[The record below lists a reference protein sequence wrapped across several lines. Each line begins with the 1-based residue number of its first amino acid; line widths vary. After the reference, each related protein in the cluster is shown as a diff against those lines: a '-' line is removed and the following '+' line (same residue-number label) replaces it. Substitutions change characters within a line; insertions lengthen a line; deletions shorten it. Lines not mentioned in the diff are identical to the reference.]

1 MLYGAQTARRR
12 DAQRNR
18 AALIEAASEVMTS
31 QDAVVS
37 MPAIARRAGV
47 SQATLYRHFPDR
59 AAVAAA
65 VVGFQIERLDAFAA
79 ANMHRP
85 DAFRDMLRE
94 VLHTLVVM
102 RPLVLLVRRLH
113 PSIRERYQQRILASL
128 TGPLRRAQD
137 QGRVRRDLVADDVV
151 LLLTM
156 VHSVAE
162 ADDDIGAAHTAADR
176 SIDLLLDGVFP
187 ARSALPAG

>member
-1 MLYGAQTARRR
+1 VLYGAQSSRRR

-18 AALIEAASEVMTS
+18 VALIEAASEVMTS

-65 VVGFQIERLDAFAA
+65 VVGFQIERLDAYAA
-79 ANMHRP
+79 ANLHRP

-113 PSIRERYQQRILASL
+113 PSVRARYQKRILASL
-128 TGPLRRAQD
+128 AGPLRRAQD
-137 QGRVRRDLVADDVV
+137 QGRVRRDLVDDDLV

-162 ADDDIGAAHTAADR
+162 ADDDVTASRQAADR
-176 SIDLLLDGVFP
+176 SIDLLLDGVFSTRT
-187 ARSALPAG
+187 ALSAS

>member
-1 MLYGAQTARRR
+1 VLYGAQTARRR

-176 SIDLLLDGVFP
+176 SIDLLLDGLFP